1 MGLAQWYKI
10 MELCKV
16 HELRV
21 RLKAL
26 ELSEQDAH
34 LSFIERLEIKDEI
47 LEIKEKLGEFQR
59 QVEGGEA
66 CENCSG

>member
-1 MGLAQWYKI
+1 MK
-10 MELCKV
+10 LCEA

-26 ELSEQDAH
+26 ELTEKDAH
-34 LSFIERLEIKDEI
+34 LSFLERLEIKDEI

-59 QVEGGEA
+59 QANEAGEA

>member
-1 MGLAQWYKI
+1 MG
-10 MELCKV
+10 LCKV

-26 ELSEQDAH
+26 ELSEKDADI
-34 LSFIERLEIKDEI
+34 SFVERLEIKDEI

-59 QVEGGEA
+59 QVSEAGAA

>member
-1 MGLAQWYKI
+1 MKQLT
-10 MELCKV
+10 LFNV

-26 ELSEQDAH
+26 ELSEKDIH
-34 LSFIERLEIKDEI
+34 LSFVERLEIKDEI
-47 LEIKEKLGEFQR
+47 LEIKEKLGEFHR
-59 QVEGGEA
+59 QVESGEA

>member
-1 MGLAQWYKI
+1 MKQLTLFNA
-10 MELCKV
+10 

-34 LSFIERLEIKDEI
+34 LSFVERLEIKDEI
-47 LEIKEKLGEFQR
+47 LEIKEALGEFQR
-59 QVEGGEA
+59 QVSEA
-66 CENCSG
+66 GDECVNCSG